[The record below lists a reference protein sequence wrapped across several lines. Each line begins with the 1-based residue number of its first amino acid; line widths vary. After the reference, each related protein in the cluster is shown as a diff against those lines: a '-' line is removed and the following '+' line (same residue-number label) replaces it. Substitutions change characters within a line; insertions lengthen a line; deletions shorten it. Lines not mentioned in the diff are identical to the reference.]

1 MTNEDEKYID
11 ISEELVK
18 QFKEQLE
25 FEKKQREKDE
35 HEFRPD
41 KRKKLK
47 QGGSVMA
54 RGQGRLSE
62 LIKPTK
68 IY

>member
-1 MTNEDEKYID
+1 MPNEDKKHID
-11 ISEELVK
+11 ITEELVK

-25 FEKKQREKDE
+25 FEKRQREKDE
-35 HEFRPD
+35 KEFGSD
-41 KRKKLK
+41 RKKLK
-47 QGGSVMA
+47 HGGSVIA